1 MRLAQVALA
10 VQASL
15 RHQCASTRHLVHL
28 EATATRRL
36 LQAPSLAHLLSE
48 PVMPALARGLCW
60 RQLSS
65 TLATRGV
72 CNTLRL
78 PPVQPLLAPMSM
90 PALARGS
97 CWRWFVTTAAK
108 GACNQLRKA
117 QPCRFQRR
125 LNYSLPPWETAAPHR
140 CAFCS
145 SKVSR
150 THHVTSYIFLY
161 KQSELCFFF
170 KIQAKQS
177 MHKKAS
183 PAS

>member
-10 VQASL
+10 LQASL

-28 EATATRRL
+28 EATATRSS
-36 LQAPSLAHLLSE
+36 LQAPSLARLLSE
-48 PVMPALARGLCW
+48 PVMPALARGSCW

-78 PPVQPLLAPMSM
+78 PQVQQPLLAPMSM

-97 CWRWFVTTAAK
+97 CWRWFVTTAAR
-108 GACNQLRKA
+108 GACNQLRKP
-117 QPCRFQRR
+117 QPCRIQRR
-125 LNYSLPPWETAAPHR
+125 LYYNLPPWETAAPHR

-145 SKVSR
+145 SKVWR
-150 THHVTSYIFLY
+150 THQVTSYVFLC
-161 KQSELCFFF
+161 KPNELCFV
-170 KIQAKQS
+170 
-177 MHKKAS
+177 
-183 PAS
+183 